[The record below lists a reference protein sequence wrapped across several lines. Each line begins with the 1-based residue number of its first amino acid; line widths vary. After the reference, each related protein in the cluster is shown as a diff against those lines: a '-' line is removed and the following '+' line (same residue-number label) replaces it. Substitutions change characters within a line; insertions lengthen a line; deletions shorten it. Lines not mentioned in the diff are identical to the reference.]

1 MSLTPSLEV
10 MLIIFLLVAVISDLA
25 DHRIPNVLT
34 LGAALLGIFSHLYL
48 GGTQGA
54 AVALGGFALGLT
66 FLLPFY
72 LLGGMGAGD
81 VKMMGAV
88 GAFVGPQAAL
98 LAVGVALVCG
108 ALGAVGLLMFGALG
122 VHGSSASNG
131 LDRERHGGAAIASE
145 ATHRAAG
152 RSVKARFPYAPAI
165 AAGALAALV
174 YLKV

>member
-10 MLIIFLLVAVISDLA
+10 ILIIFLLVAVISDLG
-25 DHRIPNVLT
+25 DRCIPNTLT
-34 LGAALLGIFSHLYL
+34 LGAAAVGVCSHFYL
-48 GGTQGA
+48 GGTHGA

-72 LLGGMGAGD
+72 LLAGMGAGD

-98 LAVGVALVCG
+98 LAVGIALICG
-108 ALGAVGLLMFGALG
+108 ALGAVALLMFGALG
-122 VHGSSASNG
+122 ARSASAG
-131 LDRERHGGAAIASE
+131 DVVDHERHTVVTIAGQ
-145 ATHRAAG
+145 ADHPDARRG
-152 RSVKARFPYAPAI
+152 LKARFPYAPAI
-165 AAGALAALV
+165 AAGALASLV